1 MDSNFPSMVMP
12 LMCAEGQVNGSEQ
25 QYHQQLWNIDGLHQ
39 PDSWV
44 EVTDPLK
51 NRESALLPQKRDG
64 NASQSRQNRVPN
76 RYRSVPVEVAGDG
89 EDVELVAAADK
100 GRRAPAHRSR
110 DLDLSFL
117 VAVSVARCR
126 LRCSSP
132 LPSPLLIAVAVAH
145 RHLDFSHWSV
155 GERER
160 LSWGG

>member
-1 MDSNFPSMVMP
+1 MEKTLSSLQQPTRVSLGSAIRWSNRAGWKLPGTEKTS
-12 LMCAEGQVNGSEQ
+12 
-25 QYHQQLWNIDGLHQ
+25 
-39 PDSWV
+39 
-44 EVTDPLK
+44 VTPIWT
-51 NRESALLPQKRDG
+51 R
-64 NASQSRQNRVPN
+64 
-76 RYRSVPVEVAGDG
+76 
-89 EDVELVAAADK
+89 
-100 GRRAPAHRSR
+100 RRAPAHRSR